1 MHDPHDVHACKIS
14 ELLLKITHS
23 YRQTD
28 NPMPC
33 IIWLLLMLL
42 TSHYSYSPSAELYI
56 LLIVSFQLPERAILF

>member
-1 MHDPHDVHACKIS
+1 
-14 ELLLKITHS
+14 
-23 YRQTD
+23 
-28 NPMPC
+28 MPC